1 MGCSGRDKDI
11 VMTRGNKG
19 IRARGRTIVEH
30 AAVINA
36 LQCGGVLA
44 PNPCLALALDIQY
57 KKTKYK
63 VQNTK
68 HKIQNSKCKIRN
80 TENYKKCGGVL
91 PLNPC
96 LALALAGQALLAP
109 QEVLC
114 STLACDIPSNH
125 SSCNTTPEINT
136 SFIENHQEENMQV
149 FV

>member
-19 IRARGRTIVEH
+19 IRARGRIVVEH

-44 PNPCLALALDIQY
+44 PNPCLALAL
-57 KKTKYK
+57 
-63 VQNTK
+63 
-68 HKIQNSKCKIRN
+68 
-80 TENYKKCGGVL
+80 
-91 PLNPC
+91 
-96 LALALAGQALLAP
+96 AGQALLAP
-109 QEVLC
+109 LEVLC

-136 SFIENHQEENMQV
+136 SFIENHHEANMQV

>member
-57 KKTKYK
+57 KIQNIKYKIQNTKYK
-63 VQNTK
+63 IKMQNTK
-68 HKIQNSKCKIRN
+68 HRKIQKVR
-80 TENYKKCGGVL
+80 GR
-91 PLNPC
+91 
-96 LALALAGQALLAP
+96 AAP
-109 QEVLC
+109 
-114 STLACDIPSNH
+114 
-125 SSCNTTPEINT
+125 
-136 SFIENHQEENMQV
+136 
-149 FV
+149 

>member
-57 KKTKYK
+57 KIQNIKYKIQNTKYK
-63 VQNTK
+63 S
-68 HKIQNSKCKIRN
+68 SKCKIRN
-80 TENYKKCGGVL
+80 TEKYKKCGGVL

-109 QEVLC
+109 LEVLC
-114 STLACDIPSNH
+114 STLARDIPSNH